1 MVGEESEDE
10 ALEGEE
16 DTKKSEYAGSTHN
29 DNSVSPPPPMQ
40 AITGSAPP
48 QAATGL
54 TVPSSGH
61 AKKRH
66 RSQDSEDVEEVN
78 VSSPKKSHN
87 SSHRPLGLPG
97 ANIKIENRGTYF
109 LFAFF
114 DFNDIQFTFDQIFI
128 EIYLFHYNS
137 KAIKLCSSFFSCVI
151 KV

>member
-29 DNSVSPPPPMQ
+29 DNSISPPPPMQ
-40 AITGSAPP
+40 AITGAPP

-54 TVPSSGH
+54 TAPSIGG
-61 AKKRH
+61 KKRH

-78 VSSPKKSHN
+78 VSSPKKHN

-97 ANIKIENRGTYF
+97 ANIKIENRGTYTFF
-109 LFAFF
+109 LKDSLFE
-114 DFNDIQFTFDQIFI
+114 FNDIWFTFDQVLGFSI
-128 EIYLFHYNS
+128 EIYLFNYNS
-137 KAIKLCSSFFSCVI
+137 KVIKLCCSLFPS
-151 KV
+151 

>member
-29 DNSVSPPPPMQ
+29 DNSISPPPPMQ
-40 AITGSAPP
+40 AITGAPP

-54 TVPSSGH
+54 TAPSIGG
-61 AKKRH
+61 KKRH

-78 VSSPKKSHN
+78 VSSPKKHN

-109 LFAFF
+109 FFA
-114 DFNDIQFTFDQIFI
+114 
-128 EIYLFHYNS
+128 
-137 KAIKLCSSFFSCVI
+137 KSFFLWI
-151 KV
+151 

>member
-29 DNSVSPPPPMQ
+29 DNSISPPPPMQ
-40 AITGSAPP
+40 AITGAPP

-54 TVPSSGH
+54 TAPSIGG
-61 AKKRH
+61 KKRH

-78 VSSPKKSHN
+78 VSSPKKHN

-97 ANIKIENRGTYF
+97 ANIKIENRGIYTF
-109 LFAFF
+109 LLKDSFF
-114 DFNDIQFTFDQIFI
+114 EFNDIWFTFDQVLGFSI
-128 EIYLFHYNS
+128 EIYLFNYNS
-137 KAIKLCSSFFSCVI
+137 KVIKLCCSLFPS
-151 KV
+151 

>member
-29 DNSVSPPPPMQ
+29 DNSISPPPPMQ
-40 AITGSAPP
+40 AITAAPP

-54 TVPSSGH
+54 TAPSIGAS
-61 AKKRH
+61 KKRH

-78 VSSPKKSHN
+78 VSSPKKHN

-97 ANIKIENRGTYF
+97 ANIKIENRGTYLVFFAKRFF
-109 LFAFF
+109 L
-114 DFNDIQFTFDQIFI
+114 
-128 EIYLFHYNS
+128 
-137 KAIKLCSSFFSCVI
+137 
-151 KV
+151 

>member
-29 DNSVSPPPPMQ
+29 DNSVSPPPTMQ
-40 AITGSAPP
+40 AITGAPP

-54 TVPSSGH
+54 TAPSSGH
-61 AKKRH
+61 GKKRH

-97 ANIKIENRGTYF
+97 ANIKIENRGNI
-109 LFAFF
+109 FF
-114 DFNDIQFTFDQIFI
+114 EKKIMKI
-128 EIYLFHYNS
+128 NS
-137 KAIKLCSSFFSCVI
+137 LLNE
-151 KV
+151 